1 MCVCSDTGSSQ
12 RWCNHCPDGNCHST
26 PIPGHK
32 YWQVGEECAKDH
44 TCDCK
49 MMLPADAFAICV
61 WALVLASVLA
71 PIGFSMTMDSRL
83 KQKAKEDEQMKVT
96 RRSSARELVHRLS
109 RQMSQ
114 TDASRIDAP

>member
-1 MCVCSDTGSSQ
+1 
-12 RWCNHCPDGNCHST
+12 
-26 PIPGHK
+26 
-32 YWQVGEECAKDH
+32 
-44 TCDCK
+44 